1 MKERIA
7 VVFLVTA
14 LLLCVV
20 GEDYRSGPQEETY
33 QLYYLNENG
42 DYHGPALAGEA
53 WQPEDPEAPVEP
65 GDLLRA
71 LLLGPKEEGLVSP
84 FPKGVYLGR
93 VDHRDGT
100 VTVRLSEA
108 YGGLS
113 DIALTLADY
122 SIVLTRSQLEGVE
135 AVEIQTSGYPA
146 DYRSHQ
152 TLKAEEVMM
161 ADLLAIEDS
170 FS

>member
-20 GEDYRSGPQEETY
+20 GEDYRSGPLEETY
-33 QLYYLNENG
+33 QLYYLNADG
-42 DYHGPALAGEA
+42 DYHGPALAGET
-53 WQPEDPEAPVEP
+53 WKPEDPEAPVEP
-65 GDLLRA
+65 EDLLRA
-71 LLLGPKEEGLVSP
+71 LLLGPREEGLVSP
-84 FPKGVYLGR
+84 FPKGVYPGR
-93 VDHRDGT
+93 VDWVDGI

-108 YGGLS
+108 YSGLS
-113 DIALTLADY
+113 DMALTLADY
-122 SIVLTRSQLEGVE
+122 AIVLTLSQLDGVE
-135 AVEIQTSGYPA
+135 AVEIQTSGYLT

-161 ADLLAIEDS
+161 TDLLAREDS